1 MSEYYILNT
10 LQQMTII
17 ANAYKTQ
24 TKTLDKAIAELLIV
38 GFSGQLKRWWDY
50 HLTKTQHLEILN
62 FIQMNKDQIL
72 ILNSYRNTI

>member
-1 MSEYYILNT
+1 
-10 LQQMTII
+10 MTII

-24 TKTLDKAIAELLIV
+24 TKTLDKAIVELLIV
-38 GFSGQLKRWWDY
+38 RFSGQLKRWWDY

-72 ILNSYRNTI
+72 ILNSDRNTI

>member
-1 MSEYYILNT
+1 
-10 LQQMTII
+10 MTII

-24 TKTLDKAIAELLIV
+24 TKTLDKAITELLIV

-72 ILNSYRNTI
+72 ILNSDRNTI

>member
-1 MSEYYILNT
+1 
-10 LQQMTII
+10 MTII

-72 ILNSYRNTI
+72 ILNSDRNTI

>member
-1 MSEYYILNT
+1 MSEYNILNT

-24 TKTLDKAIAELLIV
+24 TKTLDKAITELLIV

-72 ILNSYRNTI
+72 ILNSDRNTI

>member
-1 MSEYYILNT
+1 
-10 LQQMTII
+10 MTII